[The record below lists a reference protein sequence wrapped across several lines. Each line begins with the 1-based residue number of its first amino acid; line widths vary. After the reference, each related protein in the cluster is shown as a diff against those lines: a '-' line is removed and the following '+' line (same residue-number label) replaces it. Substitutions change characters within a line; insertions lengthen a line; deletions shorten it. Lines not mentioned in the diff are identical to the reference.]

1 MSLVQERT
9 LERTRVIP
17 TWALLLCGYAISR
30 VLTSVLL
37 LVFSAAGP
45 HWSISHFDGGAGLL
59 GFLSSWDGQYYG
71 RIAEHGYPLHLPYDS
86 SGEVAKNPWAFLPLY
101 PLITRGLMVVSG
113 LAFPAA
119 GAIVSIVAGGAATFA
134 LHRLLLIRFGAPA
147 ALWGALF
154 FCFGP
159 LSYVLQVTYAESLF
173 LFLMFASLAAMV
185 SRRYPMMLVFALLA
199 CFAHP
204 GGIVLAAALVLQR
217 IGIAV
222 RRQPT
227 SFLER
232 AVAWTTATLIGIAGI
247 AWPFVAGI
255 VTRKANAYFDT
266 ESAWWRDYI
275 GQIHFFPFTPWFV
288 FAGHYWG
295 FLGVLL
301 VIAAL
306 AGFTWWFTARST
318 RALGPDL
325 RAYTFGW
332 VAYLVAVFLPQQSL
346 FRMLLPLSP
355 LLGHPALSRS
365 PRRRGITLAACI
377 LLQPVGILL
386 FWVVWPP

>member
-1 MSLVQERT
+1 MSLVQERIPV
-9 LERTRVIP
+9 RTRVIP
-17 TWALLLCGYAISR
+17 TWAMLLVGYALSR
-30 VLTSVLL
+30 VFTTMVLL
-37 LVFSAAGP
+37 AFSAAGP
-45 HWSISHFDGGAGLL
+45 HWSISHFDGGSGFL
-59 GFLSSWDGQYYG
+59 GFLNSWDGLYYG
-71 RIAEHGYPLHLPYDS
+71 RIAEHGYPMHLPYDS
-86 SGEVAKNPWAFLPLY
+86 SGDVAKNPWAFLPLY
-101 PLITRGLMVVSG
+101 PLAARSLMVVTG

-119 GAIVSIVAGGAATFA
+119 GAIVSMVAGGAATFA
-134 LHRLLLIRFGAPA
+134 LHRLLRIRFGATT

-173 LFLMFASLAAMV
+173 LFLMFASLAAMMT
-185 SRRYPMMLVFALLA
+185 RRYVVMLPFAILA

-204 GGIVLAAALVLQR
+204 GGIVLAAALALQR
-217 IGIAV
+217 FGIAA
-222 RRQPT
+222 RREPAGKR
-227 SFLER
+227 ER
-232 AVAWTTATLIGIAGI
+232 AAAWTSAVLMGLAGI
-247 AWPFVAGI
+247 AWPFVAGLA
-255 VTRKANAYFDT
+255 TGKANAYFDT

-288 FAGHYWG
+288 FASHYWG
-295 FLGVLL
+295 FLGLLL
-301 VIAAL
+301 VVTVL
-306 AGFTWWFTARST
+306 AGFAWWFTARSN
-318 RALGPDL
+318 RVLGPDI

-365 PRRRGITLAACI
+365 PRRRRITLAVCI
-377 LLQPVGILL
+377 LLQPVAILL